1 VTALLLSIYTAGL
14 IAIVGPW
21 LARATWVLRAP
32 GLAIFLWQMTCS
44 TVLISAALVGA
55 TSMLHWDDTHSVM
68 CQAWQLCL
76 DALQGAHGRTAQA
89 VAVAGATLLSVI
101 AVRLLVAGWRVTVA
115 ERRQR
120 RLLRVMLRTTGTR
133 LPVIDATVV
142 PDDHPDAYL
151 VPGGTADVVVT
162 SGAVDALSREE
173 LQAVMAHERA
183 HATGRHYLLLRTV
196 RLLHRAFPRI
206 RLFSVALAQVHRL
219 VELRAD
225 EVAARSNPPLTLARA
240 LVAMAEA
247 GTRSTG
253 ERTVLG
259 ADGGDTVERLDRL
272 LQPPPPLR
280 RSVVRGV
287 AAFTALMPVLPVL
300 IALADRSVSFN

>member
-1 VTALLLSIYTAGL
+1 MTALLLTVYAAGL
-14 IAIVGPW
+14 VVIAGPR
-21 LARATWVLRAP
+21 LARAGWVLRAP
-32 GLAIFLWQMTCS
+32 GLAIFLWQMVCA

-76 DALQGAHGRTAQA
+76 DALQGAHGRPAQA
-89 VAVAGATLLSVI
+89 VAMLGATLLTLI
-101 AVRLLVAGWRVTVA
+101 GARLLIGGWRVTVA

-120 RLLRVMLRTTGTR
+120 RLLRTMLRMTGTR
-133 LPVIDATVV
+133 LPVIDATMV
-142 PDDHPDAYL
+142 PDDRPAAYL
-151 VPGGTADVVVT
+151 VPGAADVVVT
-162 SGAVDALSREE
+162 SGAVDALSKEE

-183 HATGRHYLLLRTV
+183 HASGRHYLLLRTV
-196 RLLHRAFPRI
+196 RLLHRAFPRVQ
-206 RLFSVALAQVHRL
+206 LFSMALTQVHRL

-247 GTRSTG
+247 GTRPAG
-253 ERTVLG
+253 EQVVLG

-272 LQPPPPLR
+272 LQPPMPLP
-280 RSVVRGV
+280 SPLVRGV
-287 AAFTALMPVLPVL
+287 VALGALLPVLPLL
-300 IALADRSVSFN
+300 IAAADRSSLFG